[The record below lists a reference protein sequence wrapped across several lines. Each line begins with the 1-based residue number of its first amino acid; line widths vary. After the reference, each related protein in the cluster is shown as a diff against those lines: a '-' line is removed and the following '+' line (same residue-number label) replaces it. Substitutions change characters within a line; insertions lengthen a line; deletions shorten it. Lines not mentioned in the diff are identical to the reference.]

1 VGVFLGVV
9 GSIVGVLIGVLRRAR
24 AWATEYLLAGTVLKP
39 RREHS
44 VRVLLLMLALQ
55 LLQVSL

>member
-1 VGVFLGVV
+1 LVWWAQ
-9 GSIVGVLIGVLRRAR
+9 SSACSSAYCAAR
-24 AWATEYLLAGTVLKP
+24 EPEATEYLLAGTVLKP